1 MSAAG
6 ASVWDELSFLVE
18 PGAAVDWR
26 LVVLTDAAAS
36 CGLLDRLPA
45 TPNGLAADLDLDE
58 HAVRVVLEALAQ
70 WRLVEQ
76 GERGAYVLGPAAPAT
91 PDVIAVLRHHAAA
104 IRNWAGQVEASLRR
118 DDQPRSPHPHGMGI
132 MLAAL
137 DVNGRESAP
146 GTVDACLE
154 RLPAARTALDL
165 GGGHGQYALELAR
178 RGLDVTVQ
186 DQPPAVEWAEQRG
199 ELAQA
204 GVRLFTGDLFETLPD
219 QRFDLVFCAG
229 VVYTYG
235 PDQVLELYRRARA
248 AIAPGGA
255 LAVHTFLRGHLPLA
269 PIFAVQML
277 GTRRGG
283 DTHSLDEHRRW
294 LAEAGY
300 ANVESVRL
308 TRRPESL
315 IMAWP

>member
-1 MSAAG
+1 MSPKV

-18 PGAAVDWR
+18 PGAALDWR

-45 TPNGLAADLDLDE
+45 TPQEVAADLDLDD

-70 WRLVEQ
+70 WRVVEE
-76 GERGAYVLGPAAPAT
+76 GESGAYVPGPAAPPT
-91 PDVIAVLRHHAAA
+91 PDATAVLRHHAAA

-118 DDQPRSPHPHGMGI
+118 DDRPRPPNPHGMGI

-154 RLPAARTALDL
+154 RLPGARTALDL

-178 RGLDVTVQ
+178 RGLDVTMQ
-186 DQPPAVEWAEQRG
+186 DQPPAVQWAEQRG
-199 ELAQA
+199 ELTEA
-204 GVRLFTGDLFETLPD
+204 GVRLFPGDFFETLPE
-219 QRFDLVFCAG
+219 QRFDLVLCAG

-235 PDQVLELYRRARA
+235 PDQVLELYRRARE

-255 LAVHTFLRGHLPLA
+255 LAVHTFLRGDLPLA
-269 PIFAVQML
+269 PVFAVQML

-283 DTHSLDEHRRW
+283 DTHGLDEHRLR
-294 LAEAGY
+294 LGQAGY
-300 ANVESVRL
+300 RTVESVRL